1 MPQVIWNIKRSIDD
15 IPYILGSGV
24 YIIISDWRK
33 VFYVGQS
40 SNDIPSRLREA
51 EEEIPSSEGALF
63 YVWASVNIM
72 ELNGVERFLI
82 EHYNPPYNET
92 KPLATP
98 IPVNLPI
105 ISLYSIGM

>member
-24 YIIISDWRK
+24 YVVFSWGK
-33 VFYVGQS
+33 VLYVGQS

-51 EEEIPSSEGALF
+51 GENIPSFEGLLF

-82 EHYNPPYNET
+82 EHYNPPYNEIR
-92 KPLATP
+92 PLLAPP
-98 IPVNLPI
+98 IPVNLPVI
-105 ISLYSIGM
+105 